1 MSARSSWPA
10 KTLQAF
16 AAWPLWR
23 LALIF
28 LALHVLSLSIFAAGF
43 LLTRIELHDRN
54 VFHSTLLNS
63 ECEFERPVR
72 KVVWMI
78 IDALRWDFVIGDAA
92 ERPAA
97 MPILLDIARAA
108 VSTRLA

>member
-1 MSARSSWPA
+1 MSSRSRWPA

-16 AAWPLWR
+16 AAWPLQR
-23 LALIF
+23 LALIY
-28 LALHVLSLSIFAAGF
+28 LALHIFSLSVFAAGF
-43 LLTRIELHDRN
+43 LLTRIELRDRN
-54 VFHSTLLNS
+54 VFDSSLPNS
-63 ECEFERPVR
+63 ESEFERPVR

-108 VSTRLA
+108 VSTTLA